1 MNELIQVT
9 RKDTTLNSTLD
20 IKSILSNANST
31 SIPSRLIGKNISSI
45 SQESY
50 TIISSIHYLS
60 QEQKDKLITK
70 LINDSFQDPTKGRV
84 CNDRNGQIRSFSLYM
99 FIDQICDLQNSSY
112 LCLIPRNPLKK
123 QTGGILVGVKFTN
136 TGMDIRIL
144 SGKRILQ
151 YKFDEYYIFQK
162 LKEEDQLILYIQA
175 QSL

>member
-1 MNELIQVT
+1 MYYYSIMNELIQVT

-60 QEQKDKLITK
+60 QEQKDKLIIK
-70 LINDSFQDPTKGRV
+70 LIND
-84 CNDRNGQIRSFSLYM
+84 SLYM

-162 LKEEDQLILYIQA
+162 LKEEDQLILYIQR
-175 QSL
+175 QS

>member
-1 MNELIQVT
+1 MYYYSIMNELIQST
-9 RKDTTLNSTLD
+9 RKDTNLNSTLD
-20 IKSILSNANST
+20 IKGILSNANST
-31 SIPSRLIGKNISSI
+31 QIPSRLIGKNISSI

-50 TIISSIHYLS
+50 TIISSIHYMT

-70 LINDSFQDPTKGRV
+70 LINDSFHL
-84 CNDRNGQIRSFSLYM
+84 CNDRNGQVRSFSLYM

-136 TGMDIRIL
+136 TGLDIRIL

-162 LKEEDQLILYIQA
+162 LKEEDRLILYIQQ
-175 QSL
+175 QS

>member
-60 QEQKDKLITK
+60 QEQKDKLIIK
-70 LINDSFQDPTKGRV
+70 LIND
-84 CNDRNGQIRSFSLYM
+84 SLYM